1 MIIVKLVGGLGNQM
15 FQYAT
20 GRKLALLK
28 NTELY
33 IDTSFLDKNPDG
45 AYTKRNLE
53 LNVFNLSLKIASQ
66 NDIEK
71 FKINSSNKYSRVLQR
86 NFPFLFKNL
95 YVAESGVG
103 YNNQFLNF
111 QDNTYLDGFW
121 QSEKYFENIKPIL
134 CKEFSPKE
142 PLNSENNKWLEKIK
156 SCISISIHVRRGD
169 YITNQ
174 NALNFHGLCDISYY
188 EKAMNI
194 IKESIIEIE
203 LFVFSDDLEWCKD
216 NFKFLEKTH
225 FVDSNQNEN
234 FYIDLFL
241 MSNCKHNIIA
251 NSSFSWW
258 SAFLNQNNEKIV
270 VAPKKWFSNSDIETK
285 DLFPSQWKII

>member
-53 LNVFNLSLKIASQ
+53 LNVFNLSLNIANQ

-111 QDNTYLDGFW
+111 QNNTYLDGFW

-142 PLNSENNKWLEKIK
+142 PLNSDNNKWLDKIK

-188 EKAMNI
+188 EKAINI
-194 IKESIIEIE
+194 IKESIVEIE
-203 LFVFSDDLEWCKD
+203 LFVFSDDLDWCKD

-225 FVDSNQNEN
+225 FVDSNQNVN
-234 FYIDLFL
+234 FHLDLFL